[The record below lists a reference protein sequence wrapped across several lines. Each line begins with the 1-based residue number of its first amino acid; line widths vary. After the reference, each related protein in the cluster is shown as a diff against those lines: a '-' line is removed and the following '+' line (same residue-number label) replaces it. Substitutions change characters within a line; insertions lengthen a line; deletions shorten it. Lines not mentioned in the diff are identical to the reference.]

1 MAIKEP
7 EFPTDTALQD
17 NPSPQTGIL
26 RSCAPRWDPITYIL
40 QLCHACHVVL
50 RSLNNAITLLDAKR
64 VFQPELPHAG
74 KEVRAGPKKKFSDS
88 PASSQGIEVSVEKG
102 STHMHSSHSDD
113 QAASPSVSAASGS
126 NSLEGK
132 AHSASHDSAPG
143 NAESSGSQA
152 SQHKQET
159 GSPVSAPGDAD
170 QSDDHGSGEKQRCL
184 CVIYDHVL
192 ITTYVTY
199 KTP

>member
-1 MAIKEP
+1 M
-7 EFPTDTALQD
+7 
-17 NPSPQTGIL
+17 
-26 RSCAPRWDPITYIL
+26 
-40 QLCHACHVVL
+40 L
-50 RSLNNAITLLDAKR
+50 RSLTCATELLDTKIKC
-64 VFQPELPHAG
+64 QLELPHAG
-74 KEVRAGPKKKFSDS
+74 EEVRAGPKKGFSDS
-88 PASSQGIEVSVEKG
+88 PASSQGDIEVSVEKG
-102 STHMHSSHSDD
+102 GTHMHSSHGDD
-113 QAASPSVSAASGS
+113 QAASPSLSAASGS

-152 SQHKQET
+152 SQQKLET

-184 CVIYDHVL
+184 FVIYDHVL